1 MNNQPLIDAVRER
14 TGLVEQQALA
24 GQAFVEGQEERIREF
39 LYEQI
44 QEAARKLLEFANKHL
59 DEFILVEGKT
69 YWEVSG
75 GKVELTGFD
84 IELYLYLKITPNEV
98 KVITSGDFLLLSELD
113 LSRADPRQVLDIL
126 QRRLEKG

>member
-24 GQAFVEGQEERIREF
+24 GHAFVEGQEERIREF

-44 QEAARKLLEFANKHL
+44 QEAAKKLLEFANKHL
-59 DEFILVEGKT
+59 DEFILTERGP
-69 YWEVSG
+69 YWEISM
-75 GKVELTGFD
+75 GKVLLTGVGA
-84 IELYLYLKITPNEV
+84 ETHLYLKVEPGDVKLAITGSILPPN
-98 KVITSGDFLLLSELD
+98 ELD
-113 LSRADPRQVLDIL
+113 LGITDPRQLLDIL